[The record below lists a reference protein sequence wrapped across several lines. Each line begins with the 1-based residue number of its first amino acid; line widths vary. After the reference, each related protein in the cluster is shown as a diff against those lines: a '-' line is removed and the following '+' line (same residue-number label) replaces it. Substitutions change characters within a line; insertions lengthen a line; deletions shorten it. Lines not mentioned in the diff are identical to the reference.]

1 VFGSFLNLGPAHAKW
16 KVARVARGGLHPY
29 FQTAIIGTMTIL
41 IATLIATLS
50 VSGLCSILEA
60 VLLSI
65 DTSYVELRRAEGR
78 RSGHLLSELKSHI
91 DKPIAAILTLNTV
104 AHTAG
109 AAFAGSLAFELFGSA
124 WVAAFSGV
132 FTFAILVFS
141 EIIPKTA
148 GARFC
153 NQLAPSTAYVL
164 KGLTVA
170 MAPLVVPLS
179 WVQKLIQGSRKSPG
193 ISREEIEVMA
203 RMAWTTGTLA
213 EDEWQVVSNVMRL
226 DEVPVGEV
234 MTPRTDIVAIDAGA
248 TVEEAK
254 EVMLDHGHLRLPVH
268 TGSVDRIVGVLV
280 ARDLWRAD
288 QEGVTDIR
296 DLPRAP
302 IFAPVSRPVQG
313 LIPELRDKGAKMVI
327 VLDEF
332 GGTAGLATFEDLI
345 EEIVGEIRDEH
356 EAHEPAEFQLLADGC
371 VRVWGGVSVREANQR
386 LKLDLPSDRFDT
398 IGGFVFGSLHRV
410 PRPGDEVPVD
420 GGRLRVARM
429 RGRRVEFVVFLP
441 ENVAVRK
448 DTP

>member
-1 VFGSFLNLGPAHAKW
+1 
-16 KVARVARGGLHPY
+16 
-29 FQTAIIGTMTIL
+29 MTIL
-41 IATLIATLS
+41 IVTLIATLA

-65 DTSYVELRRAEGR
+65 DTSFVEMRRAEGR
-78 RSGHLLSELKSHI
+78 RSGRLLHELKSQI
-91 DKPIAAILTLNTV
+91 DQPIAAILTLNTV

-109 AAFAGSLAFELFGSA
+109 AAFAGSLAYELFGSA
-124 WVAAFSGV
+124 WVAGFSAV

-153 NQLAPSTAYVL
+153 KQLAPPSAYVL
-164 KGLTVA
+164 KTLTFT
-170 MAPLVVPLS
+170 MTPLLVPLS
-179 WVQKLIQGSRKSPG
+179 WVQKLVQGSGNGPD

-226 DEVPVGEV
+226 GEVPVGEV

-268 TGSVDRIVGVLV
+268 TGTLDRIVGVLV

-288 QEGVTDIR
+288 QKGVAEIR

-302 IFAPVSRPVQG
+302 IFAPVSRPVQE
-313 LIPELRDKGAKMVI
+313 LIPELRDKGAKMAI

-356 EAHEPAEFQLLADGC
+356 EAHEPAEFQRLADGS

-386 LKLDLPSDRFDT
+386 LEMELPSDPFDT
-398 IGGFVFGSLHRV
+398 VGGYVFGSLRRI

-420 GGRLRVARM
+420 GGRLRIARM
-429 RGRRVEFVVFLP
+429 RGRRVEFVVFFP
-441 ENVAVRK
+441 ENVASRQ

>member
-1 VFGSFLNLGPAHAKW
+1 
-16 KVARVARGGLHPY
+16 
-29 FQTAIIGTMTIL
+29 MTIL
-41 IATLIATLS
+41 LVTLAATLT

-60 VLLSI
+60 VLLSL

-78 RSGHLLSELKSHI
+78 RSGRLLYELKSQI

-124 WVAAFSGV
+124 WVAVFSGV
-132 FTFAILVFS
+132 FTFAVLVFS

-153 NQLAPSTAYVL
+153 NQLAPPAAYVL
-164 KGLTVA
+164 KALTFT

-179 WVQKLIQGSRKSPG
+179 WVQKLVQGSGKSPE

-203 RMAWTTGTLA
+203 RMARTTGTLA

-226 DEVPVGEV
+226 GEVPVGEV
-234 MTPRTDIVAIDAGA
+234 MTPRTDIVAIDASA
-248 TVEEAK
+248 TVGEAK

-268 TGSVDRIVGVLV
+268 TGTLDRIVGVLV

-288 QEGVTDIR
+288 QDGVTEIG
-296 DLPRAP
+296 DLPRTP
-302 IFAPVSRPVQG
+302 IFAPLSRPVQE

-356 EAHEPAEFQLLADGC
+356 EAHEPAEFQLLADGS

-386 LKLDLPSDRFDT
+386 LRLELPFDPFDT
-398 IGGFVFGSLHRV
+398 IGGFVFGNLRRV
-410 PRPGDEVPVD
+410 PREGDEVELQ
-420 GGRLRVARM
+420 GGRLRVLGM
-429 RGRRVEFVVFLP
+429 TGRRVDFVAFLP
-441 ENVAVRK
+441 DNVAERSK
-448 DTP
+448 AP

>member
-1 VFGSFLNLGPAHAKW
+1 
-16 KVARVARGGLHPY
+16 
-29 FQTAIIGTMTIL
+29 MTIL
-41 IATLIATLS
+41 IVTLIATLA

-65 DTSYVELRRAEGR
+65 DTSFVELRRAEGR
-78 RSGHLLSELKSHI
+78 RSGRLLHELKSQI

-124 WVAAFSGV
+124 WVAVFSGV
-132 FTFAILVFS
+132 FTVAILVFS

-153 NQLAPSTAYVL
+153 KQLAPSSAYVL
-164 KGLTVA
+164 KALTFTMTPV
-170 MAPLVVPLS
+170 LVPLY
-179 WVQKLIQGSRKSPG
+179 WVQKLMQGSGNDPD

-203 RMAWTTGTLA
+203 RMAWTTGALA

-226 DEVPVGEV
+226 GDVPVGEV
-234 MTPRTDIVAIDAGA
+234 MTPRTDIVAIEAGA
-248 TVEEAK
+248 TVEAAK
-254 EVMLDHGHLRLPVH
+254 KAMLDHGHLRLPVH
-268 TGSVDRIVGVLV
+268 SGTLDRIEGVLV

-288 QEGVTDIR
+288 QEGATEIR

-302 IFAPVSRPVQG
+302 IFAPVSRPVQE
-313 LIPELRDKGAKMVI
+313 LIPELRAKGAKMVV

-356 EAHEPAEFQLLADGC
+356 EEHEPDEFQLLADGS

-386 LKLDLPSDRFDT
+386 LGLELPSEAHDT
-398 IGGFVFGSLHRV
+398 IGGYVFGTLHRV
-410 PRPGDEVPVD
+410 PRPGDEVAVE
-420 GGRLRVARM
+420 GGRLRVVRM
-429 RGRRVEFVVFLP
+429 RGRRVDFVVFLP
-441 ENVAVRK
+441 ENVASRESVP
-448 DTP
+448 D

>member
-1 VFGSFLNLGPAHAKW
+1 
-16 KVARVARGGLHPY
+16 
-29 FQTAIIGTMTIL
+29 MTL
-41 IATLIATLS
+41 LLVTLVVTLL
-50 VSGLCSILEA
+50 VSGLCSVLEA

-78 RSGHLLSELKSHI
+78 RSGRLLHELKSHI

-109 AAFAGSLAFELFGSA
+109 AAFAGSLAYELFGSA

-153 NQLAPSTAYVL
+153 NQLAPSSAYVL
-164 KGLTVA
+164 KALTLS

-179 WVQKLIQGSRKSPG
+179 WLQKLIQGSGKNPG

-203 RMAWTTGTLA
+203 RMAHTTGTLA

-226 DEVPVGEV
+226 GEVPVGEV

-248 TVEEAK
+248 SVEEAK
-254 EVMLDHGHLRLPVH
+254 GIMLDHGHLRLPVH
-268 TGSVDRIVGVLV
+268 TGSLDRIEGVLV

-288 QEGVTDIR
+288 QAGATAIR

-302 IFAPVSRPVQG
+302 IFAPVSRPVQE

-356 EAHEPAEFQLLADGC
+356 EAHEPADFQLLADGS
-371 VRVWGGVSVREANQR
+371 VRIWGGVSLRDANQR
-386 LKLDLPSDRFDT
+386 LRLELPFDQFDT
-398 IGGFVFGSLHRV
+398 VGGFVFGSLRRV
-410 PRPGDEVPVD
+410 PGEGDEVKLER
-420 GGRLRVARM
+420 GRLRVLRM
-429 RGRRVEFVVFLP
+429 TGRRVAFVAFLP
-441 ENVAVRK
+441 ENDAPVRE
-448 DTP
+448 TP

>member
-1 VFGSFLNLGPAHAKW
+1 MRATRA
-16 KVARVARGGLHPY
+16 GGLHLSA
-29 FQTAIIGTMTIL
+29 QNAIIGTMTIL
-41 IATLIATLS
+41 IVTLIATLA

-65 DTSYVELRRAEGR
+65 DTSFVEMRRAQGR
-78 RSGHLLSELKSHI
+78 RSGRLLHELKSHI
-91 DKPIAAILTLNTV
+91 DQPIAAILTLNTV

-109 AAFAGSLAFELFGSA
+109 AAFAGSLAYELFGSA
-124 WVAAFSGV
+124 WVAGFSAV

-153 NQLAPSTAYVL
+153 KQLAPPSAYVL
-164 KGLTVA
+164 KALTFT
-170 MAPLVVPLS
+170 MTPLLVPLS
-179 WVQKLIQGSRKSPG
+179 WVQRLVQGSGTGPD

-226 DEVPVGEV
+226 GEVPVGEV

-268 TGSVDRIVGVLV
+268 TGALDRIVGVLV

-288 QEGVTDIR
+288 QNGVTEIR
-296 DLPRAP
+296 DLPRTP
-302 IFAPVSRPVQG
+302 IFAPLSRPVQQ
-313 LIPELRDKGAKMVI
+313 LIPELRDKGAKMAI

-356 EAHEPAEFQLLADGC
+356 EAHEPAEFQRLADGS

-386 LKLDLPSDRFDT
+386 LAMELPSDLSDT
-398 IGGFVFGSLHRV
+398 VGGYVFGSLHRV

-441 ENVAVRK
+441 NNVASRP

>member
-1 VFGSFLNLGPAHAKW
+1 
-16 KVARVARGGLHPY
+16 
-29 FQTAIIGTMTIL
+29 MTIL
-41 IATLIATLS
+41 IVTMVATLA

-65 DTSYVELRRAEGR
+65 DTSFVEMQRAEGR
-78 RSGHLLSELKSHI
+78 RSGRLLHELKSHI
-91 DKPIAAILTLNTV
+91 DQPIAAILTLNTV

-109 AAFAGSLAFELFGSA
+109 AAFAGSLAYELFGSA
-124 WVAAFSGV
+124 WVAGFSAV
-132 FTFAILVFS
+132 FTFAILFFS

-153 NQLAPSTAYVL
+153 KELAPPSAYVL
-164 KGLTVA
+164 KALTFTMTPV
-170 MAPLVVPLS
+170 LVPLY
-179 WVQKLIQGSRKSPG
+179 WVQRLMQGSGNSPD

-203 RMAWTTGTLA
+203 RMAWTTGALA

-226 DEVPVGEV
+226 GGVPVGEV
-234 MTPRTDIVAIDAGA
+234 MTPRTDIVAINAGA

-254 EVMLDHGHLRLPVH
+254 QVMLDHGHLRLPVH
-268 TGSVDRIVGVLV
+268 TGTLDRIVGVLV

-288 QEGVTDIR
+288 QKGVAEIR

-302 IFAPVSRPVQG
+302 VFAPVSRPVQE
-313 LIPELRDKGAKMVI
+313 LIPELQGKDAKMAI

-356 EAHEPAEFQLLADGC
+356 EAHEPAEFQRLPDGS

-386 LKLDLPSDRFDT
+386 LRLELPSDLSDT
-398 IGGFVFGSLHRV
+398 VGGYVFGSLHRV
-410 PRPGDEVPVD
+410 PRRGDEVPVD

-429 RGRRVEFVVFLP
+429 RGRRVEFVVFSP
-441 ENVAVRK
+441 HNVASRPGAR
-448 DTP
+448 DHETPAGHG

>member
-1 VFGSFLNLGPAHAKW
+1 
-16 KVARVARGGLHPY
+16 
-29 FQTAIIGTMTIL
+29 MTIL
-41 IATLIATLS
+41 IVTLVATLA

-65 DTSYVELRRAEGR
+65 DTSFVELRRAEGR
-78 RSGHLLSELKSHI
+78 RSGRLLHELKSHI

-124 WVAAFSGV
+124 WVAAFSAV

-153 NQLAPSTAYVL
+153 RQLAPSSAYVL
-164 KGLTVA
+164 KALTFT
-170 MAPLVVPLS
+170 MTPLLAPLS
-179 WVQKLIQGSRKSPG
+179 WVQRLVQGSGKSPG

-213 EDEWQVVSNVMRL
+213 EDEWRVVSNVMRL
-226 DEVPVGEV
+226 GEVPVGEV
-234 MTPRTDIVAIDAGA
+234 MTPRTDIVAIDSSA

-254 EVMLDHGHLRLPVH
+254 KVMLDHGHLRLPVH
-268 TGSVDRIVGVLV
+268 AGSLDKVVGVLV

-288 QEGVTDIR
+288 QEGMTRVR

-302 IFAPVSRPVQG
+302 IFAPVSRPVQE
-313 LIPELRDKGAKMVI
+313 LIPELRDKSAKMVI
-327 VLDEF
+327 VLDKF

-356 EAHEPAEFQLLADGC
+356 EAHEPVDFQLLADGS

-386 LKLDLPSDRFDT
+386 LRLELPFDQFDT
-398 IGGFVFGSLHRV
+398 VGGFVFGSLRRV
-410 PRPGDEVPVD
+410 PREGDEVELE
-420 GGRLRVARM
+420 GGRLRVLRM
-429 RGRRVEFVVFLP
+429 TGRRVEFVAFLP
-441 ENVAVRK
+441 ENVASRE
-448 DTP
+448 DTT

>member
-1 VFGSFLNLGPAHAKW
+1 
-16 KVARVARGGLHPY
+16 
-29 FQTAIIGTMTIL
+29 MTIL
-41 IATLIATLS
+41 IVTLVATLAI
-50 VSGLCSILEA
+50 SGLCSILEA

-65 DTSYVELRRAEGR
+65 DTSFVEMRRAEGR
-78 RSGHLLSELKSHI
+78 RSGRLLHELKSHI
-91 DKPIAAILTLNTV
+91 DQPIAAILTLNTV

-109 AAFAGSLAFELFGSA
+109 ATFAGSLAYELFGSA
-124 WVAAFSGV
+124 WVAAFSAV
-132 FTFAILVFS
+132 FTFAILVFT

-153 NQLAPSTAYVL
+153 RQLAPSSAYVL
-164 KGLTVA
+164 KALTFS
-170 MAPLVVPLS
+170 MTPLLVPLS
-179 WVQKLIQGSRKSPG
+179 WVQRLVQGSGKSPD

-226 DEVPVGEV
+226 EEVPVGEV

-254 EVMLDHGHLRLPVH
+254 KVMLDHGHLRLPVH
-268 TGSVDRIVGVLV
+268 TGSLDRIVGVLV

-288 QEGVTDIR
+288 QKGVTEIR
-296 DLPRAP
+296 DLPRTP
-302 IFAPVSRPVQG
+302 IFAPVSRPVQE
-313 LIPELRDKGAKMVI
+313 LIPELRDRSAKMVI

-356 EAHEPAEFQLLADGC
+356 EAHEPAEFQRLADGS

-386 LKLDLPSDRFDT
+386 LELDLPSDPFDT
-398 IGGFVFGSLHRV
+398 VGGYVFGSLHRV
-410 PRPGDEVPVD
+410 PRAGDEVPVD

-429 RGRRVEFVVFLP
+429 RGRRVEFVVFFP
-441 ENVAVRK
+441 QNVASRP

>member
-1 VFGSFLNLGPAHAKW
+1 MEGGAP
-16 KVARVARGGLHPY
+16 ARGGLHPSA
-29 FQTAIIGTMTIL
+29 QTAIIGTMTIL
-41 IATLIATLS
+41 IVTLIATLA

-65 DTSYVELRRAEGR
+65 DTSFVELRRAEGR
-78 RSGHLLSELKSHI
+78 RSGRLLHELKSHI
-91 DKPIAAILTLNTV
+91 DQPIAAILTLNTV

-109 AAFAGSLAFELFGSA
+109 AAFAGSLAYELFGSA
-124 WVAAFSGV
+124 WVAGFSAV

-153 NQLAPSTAYVL
+153 KQLAPASAYVL
-164 KGLTVA
+164 KALTFT
-170 MAPLVVPLS
+170 MTPLLVPLS
-179 WVQKLIQGSRKSPG
+179 WLQRMMQGSGNGPG

-226 DEVPVGEV
+226 GEVPVGEV
-234 MTPRTDIVAIDAGA
+234 MTPRTDIVAIDESA

-268 TGSVDRIVGVLV
+268 TGTLDRIVGVLV

-288 QEGVTDIR
+288 QKGVTQIR
-296 DLPRAP
+296 DLHRTP
-302 IFAPVSRPVQG
+302 IFAPVSRPVQE
-313 LIPELRDKGAKMVI
+313 LIPELQDKDAKMAI

-356 EAHEPAEFQLLADGC
+356 EAHEPADFQRLADGS
-371 VRVWGGVSVREANQR
+371 VRVWGGVSVRDANQR
-386 LKLDLPSDRFDT
+386 LELELPSDLSDT
-398 IGGFVFGSLHRV
+398 VGGYVFGSLHRV

-441 ENVAVRK
+441 E
-448 DTP
+448 

>member
-1 VFGSFLNLGPAHAKW
+1 
-16 KVARVARGGLHPY
+16 
-29 FQTAIIGTMTIL
+29 MTIL
-41 IATLIATLS
+41 LVTLAATLA

-78 RSGHLLSELKSHI
+78 RSGRLLYELKSHI

-124 WVAAFSGV
+124 WVAVFSGV

-164 KGLTVA
+164 KALTFA
-170 MAPLVVPLS
+170 MMPLLVPLS
-179 WVQKLIQGSRKSPG
+179 WVQRLVQGSGKNPG

-213 EDEWQVVSNVMRL
+213 EDEWRVVSNVMRL
-226 DEVPVGEV
+226 GEVPVGEV
-234 MTPRTDIVAIDAGA
+234 MTPRTDIVAIDDSAS
-248 TVEEAK
+248 VEEAK

-268 TGSVDRIVGVLV
+268 TGTLDRIVGVLV

-288 QEGVTDIR
+288 QDGVTDIG
-296 DLPRAP
+296 DLPRPP
-302 IFAPVSRPVQG
+302 IFAPVSRPVQE

-356 EAHEPAEFQLLADGC
+356 EAHEPADFHLPGDGS
-371 VRVWGGVSVREANQR
+371 VRVWGGVSVRDANQR
-386 LKLDLPSDRFDT
+386 LRLEIPSDQFDT
-398 IGGFVFGSLHRV
+398 VGGYVFGSLHRV
-410 PRPGDEVPVD
+410 PRAGDEVPVA

-441 ENVAVRK
+441 ANVASRQE
-448 DTP
+448 PQ

>member
-1 VFGSFLNLGPAHAKW
+1 
-16 KVARVARGGLHPY
+16 
-29 FQTAIIGTMTIL
+29 MTIL
-41 IATLIATLS
+41 LVTLVATLS

-78 RSGHLLSELKSHI
+78 RSGRLLYELKSQI

-132 FTFAILVFS
+132 FTFAVLVFS

-153 NQLAPSTAYVL
+153 NQLAPPAAYVL
-164 KGLTVA
+164 KALTFT
-170 MAPLVVPLS
+170 MMPLVVPLS
-179 WVQKLIQGSRKSPG
+179 WVQKLVQGSGESPG

-203 RMAWTTGTLA
+203 RMARTTGTLA

-226 DEVPVGEV
+226 GEVPVGEV
-234 MTPRTDIVAIDAGA
+234 MTPRTDIVAINANASVD
-248 TVEEAK
+248 EAK
-254 EVMLDHGHLRLPVH
+254 GVMLDHGHLRLPVH
-268 TGSVDRIVGVLV
+268 SGSLDRIVGVLL

-288 QEGVTDIR
+288 HEGATEIR
-296 DLPRAP
+296 GLPRSP
-302 IFAPVSRPVQG
+302 IFAPVSRPVQE
-313 LIPELRDKGAKMVI
+313 LIPELQDRGAKMVI

-345 EEIVGEIRDEH
+345 EEILGEIRDEH
-356 EAHEPAEFQLLADGC
+356 EAHEPEEFQPLADGS

-386 LKLDLPSDRFDT
+386 LGLELPFDQFDT
-398 IGGFVFGSLHRV
+398 VGGYVFGSLHRV
-410 PRPGDEVPVD
+410 PRPGDQVPVD

-429 RGRRVEFVVFLP
+429 RGRRVEFVVFQP
-441 ENVAVRK
+441 E
-448 DTP
+448 TTG

>member
-1 VFGSFLNLGPAHAKW
+1 
-16 KVARVARGGLHPY
+16 
-29 FQTAIIGTMTIL
+29 MTIL
-41 IATLIATLS
+41 LVTLTATLT

-78 RSGHLLSELKSHI
+78 RSGRLLYELKNQI

-132 FTFAILVFS
+132 FTFAVLVFS

-153 NQLAPSTAYVL
+153 RQLAPATAYVL
-164 KGLTVA
+164 KA
-170 MAPLVVPLS
+170 MTFTMTPLLVPLS
-179 WVQKLIQGSRKSPG
+179 WVQKLFQGSSGNPG

-203 RMAWTTGTLA
+203 EMARTTGTLA
-213 EDEWQVVSNVMRL
+213 EDEWQVVSNVMHL
-226 DEVPVGEV
+226 GEVPVGEV

-248 TVEEAK
+248 SVEEAK
-254 EVMLDHGHLRLPVH
+254 NTMLDHGHLRLPVH
-268 TGSVDRIVGVLV
+268 GGTLDRIVGVLL

-288 QEGVTDIR
+288 QDGVTEIR
-296 DLPRAP
+296 DLPRPP
-302 IFAPVSRPVQG
+302 IFAPVSRPVQE
-313 LIPELRDKGAKMVI
+313 LIPELRDRGARMVI

-356 EAHEPAEFQLLADGC
+356 EAHEPVDFQLLGDGS
-371 VRVWGGVSVREANQR
+371 VRVWGGASVRDANQR
-386 LKLDLPSDRFDT
+386 LELALPVDRFDT
-398 IGGFVFGSLHRV
+398 VGGFVFGSLHRV
-410 PRPGDEVPVD
+410 PRAGDQVPVD

-429 RGRRVEFVVFLP
+429 RGRRVEFVVFKP
-441 ENVAVRK
+441 DNSG
-448 DTP
+448 

>member
-1 VFGSFLNLGPAHAKW
+1 
-16 KVARVARGGLHPY
+16 
-29 FQTAIIGTMTIL
+29 MTIL
-41 IATLIATLS
+41 IVTLIATLA

-65 DTSYVELRRAEGR
+65 DTSFVEMRRAEGR
-78 RSGHLLSELKSHI
+78 RSGRLLHELKSHI
-91 DKPIAAILTLNTV
+91 DQPIAAILTLNTV

-109 AAFAGSLAFELFGSA
+109 AAFAGSLAYELFGSA
-124 WVAAFSGV
+124 WVAGFSAV

-153 NQLAPSTAYVL
+153 KQLAPPSAYVL
-164 KGLTVA
+164 KALTFS
-170 MAPLVVPLS
+170 MMPLLVPLS
-179 WVQKLIQGSRKSPG
+179 WVQRLMQGSGNGPD

-226 DEVPVGEV
+226 GEVPVGEV
-234 MTPRTDIVAIDAGA
+234 MTPRTDIVAIEAGA

-254 EVMLDHGHLRLPVH
+254 KVMLDHGHLRLPVH
-268 TGSVDRIVGVLV
+268 TGTLDRIVGVLV

-288 QEGVTDIR
+288 QKGVAEIR
-296 DLPRAP
+296 DLTRAP
-302 IFAPVSRPVQG
+302 IFAPVSRPVQA
-313 LIPELRDKGAKMVI
+313 LIPELRDKGAKMAI

-356 EAHEPAEFQLLADGC
+356 EAHEPAEFQRLADGS

-386 LKLDLPSDRFDT
+386 LRLELPSDLSDT
-398 IGGFVFGSLHRV
+398 VGGYVFGSLHRV

-441 ENVAVRK
+441 DNVASRQ
-448 DTP
+448 DTPG

>member
-1 VFGSFLNLGPAHAKW
+1 MRPA
-16 KVARVARGGLHPY
+16 GGLHLSS
-29 FQTAIIGTMTIL
+29 QDAIIGTMTIL
-41 IATLIATLS
+41 IVTLIATLA

-65 DTSYVELRRAEGR
+65 DTSFVEMRRAEGR
-78 RSGHLLSELKSHI
+78 RSGRLLHELKSHI
-91 DKPIAAILTLNTV
+91 DEPIAAILTLNTV

-109 AAFAGSLAFELFGSA
+109 AAFAGSLAYELFGSA
-124 WVAAFSGV
+124 WVAGFSAV

-153 NQLAPSTAYVL
+153 KQLAPPSAYVL
-164 KGLTVA
+164 RALTFT
-170 MAPLVVPLS
+170 MTPLLVPLS
-179 WVQKLIQGSRKSPG
+179 WVQRLVQGSGNSPD

-254 EVMLDHGHLRLPVH
+254 QVMLDHGHLRLPVH
-268 TGSVDRIVGVLV
+268 TGTLDRIVGVLV

-288 QEGVTDIR
+288 QKGVTEIR

-302 IFAPVSRPVQG
+302 IFAPVSRPVQE
-313 LIPELRDKGAKMVI
+313 LIPELQDKGAKMAI

-356 EAHEPAEFQLLADGC
+356 EAHEPAEFQRLADGS

-386 LKLDLPSDRFDT
+386 LRLELPSDAADT
-398 IGGFVFGSLHRV
+398 IGGYVFGSLHRV

-429 RGRRVEFVVFLP
+429 RGRRVEFVVFLQ
-441 ENVAVRK
+441 E
-448 DTP
+448 

>member
-1 VFGSFLNLGPAHAKW
+1 
-16 KVARVARGGLHPY
+16 
-29 FQTAIIGTMTIL
+29 MTIL
-41 IATLIATLS
+41 IVTLVATLA

-65 DTSYVELRRAEGR
+65 DTSFVELRRAEGR
-78 RSGHLLSELKSHI
+78 RSGRLLHQLKSHI
-91 DKPIAAILTLNTV
+91 DEPIAAILTLNTV

-109 AAFAGSLAFELFGSA
+109 AAFAGSLAYELFGSA
-124 WVAAFSGV
+124 WVAVFSAV

-153 NQLAPSTAYVL
+153 RQLAPPSAYVL
-164 KGLTVA
+164 KALTFA
-170 MAPLVVPLS
+170 MKPVLVPLS
-179 WVQKLIQGSRKSPG
+179 WVQNLFQRSGKSHG

-213 EDEWQVVSNVMRL
+213 EDEWRVVSNVMRL

-234 MTPRTDIVAIDAGA
+234 MTPRTDIVAIEASA
-248 TVEEAK
+248 TVGEAK

-268 TGSVDRIVGVLV
+268 TGTLDRIVGVLV

-288 QEGVTDIR
+288 QGGVTEIR
-296 DLPRAP
+296 DLPRTP
-302 IFAPVSRPVQG
+302 IFAPVSRPVQE

-356 EAHEPAEFQLLADGC
+356 EAHEPAAFQRLADGS

-386 LKLDLPSDRFDT
+386 LELELPSDPFDT
-398 IGGFVFGSLHRV
+398 VGGYVFGRLHRV

-441 ENVAVRK
+441 ENVAIRQ